1 MVALLIAIALFDVK
15 FHRIPNIAVALV
27 VALDLLIGSS
37 PANFDLLP
45 ILLPTSMLAW
55 RYLNIGGGD
64 IKLLGAILIFLIP
77 RESLY
82 EYIFNVLI
90 CTTILAVIYIIRS
103 GTLKIAIPLAPAI
116 SGGYFLSIL
125 S

>member
-1 MVALLIAIALFDVK
+1 MAALLIAIALFDVK

-27 VALDLLIGSS
+27 VALDLLTGAS

-45 ILLPTSMLAW
+45 ILLPTSILAW

-64 IKLLGAILIFLIP
+64 IKLLGAILIFIIP

-116 SGGYFLSIL
+116 SGGYLLSIL

>member
-1 MVALLIAIALFDVK
+1 MAALLIAIALFDVK

-37 PANFDLLP
+37 PANFSLLP
-45 ILLPTSMLAW
+45 ILLPTSILAW

-103 GTLKIAIPLAPAI
+103 STLKIAIPLAPAI
-116 SGGYFLSIL
+116 SGGYLLSIL

>member
-37 PANFDLLP
+37 PANFSLLP

-82 EYIFNVLI
+82 EYIFNLLI

-116 SGGYFLSIL
+116 SGGYLLSIL

>member
-1 MVALLIAIALFDVK
+1 MAALLIAIALFDVK
-15 FHRIPNIAVALV
+15 FHRIPNITVALV

-45 ILLPTSMLAW
+45 ILLPTSILAW
-55 RYLNIGGGD
+55 KYLNVGGGD

-82 EYIFNVLI
+82 EYIFYALI
-90 CTTILAVIYIIRS
+90 CTTILALIYIIRS

-116 SGGYFLSIL
+116 SGGYLLSIL

>member
-82 EYIFNVLI
+82 EYIFNLLI
-90 CTTILAVIYIIRS
+90 CTTILAVIYIISS

-116 SGGYFLSIL
+116 SGGYLLSIL

>member
-82 EYIFNVLI
+82 EYIFNLLI
-90 CTTILAVIYIIRS
+90 CTTIFAVIYIIRS

-116 SGGYFLSIL
+116 SGGYLLSIL

>member
-116 SGGYFLSIL
+116 SGGYLLSIL

>member
-37 PANFDLLP
+37 PANFSLLP
-45 ILLPTSMLAW
+45 ILLPTSILAW

-64 IKLLGAILIFLIP
+64 IKLLVAILIFPIP

-82 EYIFNVLI
+82 EYIFNLLI
-90 CTTILAVIYIIRS
+90 CTTILALIYIIRS

-116 SGGYFLSIL
+116 SGGYLLSIL

>member
-45 ILLPTSMLAW
+45 ILLPTSILAW
-55 RYLNIGGGD
+55 KYLNVGGGD

-116 SGGYFLSIL
+116 SGGYLLSIL

>member
-1 MVALLIAIALFDVK
+1 MAALLIAIALFDVK
-15 FHRIPNIAVALV
+15 FHRITNIAVALV

-37 PANFDLLP
+37 PANFSLLP
-45 ILLPTSMLAW
+45 ILLSTSMLAW

-116 SGGYFLSIL
+116 SGGYLLSIL

>member
-103 GTLKIAIPLAPAI
+103 STLKIAIPLAPAI
-116 SGGYFLSIL
+116 SGGYLLSIL

>member
-27 VALDLLIGSS
+27 VALDLLIGSRL
-37 PANFDLLP
+37 ANFSLLP
-45 ILLPTSMLAW
+45 ILLPTSILAW

-116 SGGYFLSIL
+116 SGGYLLSIL

>member
-1 MVALLIAIALFDVK
+1 MAALLIAIALFDVK

-37 PANFDLLP
+37 PANFDLLST
-45 ILLPTSMLAW
+45 LLPTSMLAW

-82 EYIFNVLI
+82 EYIFNALI

-116 SGGYFLSIL
+116 SGGYLLSFM

>member
-1 MVALLIAIALFDVK
+1 MAALLIAIALFDVK

-27 VALDLLIGSS
+27 VALDLLTGAS

-45 ILLPTSMLAW
+45 ILLPTSILAW

-116 SGGYFLSIL
+116 SGGYLLSIL

>member
-1 MVALLIAIALFDVK
+1 MAALLIAIALFDVK
-15 FHRIPNIAVALV
+15 FHRITNIAVALV

-37 PANFDLLP
+37 PANFSLLP

-82 EYIFNVLI
+82 EYIFNVLM

-116 SGGYFLSIL
+116 SVGYLLSIL

>member
-1 MVALLIAIALFDVK
+1 MAALLIAIALFDIK

-37 PANFDLLP
+37 PANFSLLP
-45 ILLPTSMLAW
+45 ILLPTSMLVW

-77 RESLY
+77 RESLD

-116 SGGYFLSIL
+116 SGGYLLSIL

>member
-77 RESLY
+77 RESLD

-116 SGGYFLSIL
+116 SGGYLLSIL

>member
-1 MVALLIAIALFDVK
+1 MAALLIAIALFDVK
-15 FHRIPNIAVALV
+15 FHRITNIAVALV

-37 PANFDLLP
+37 PANFSLLP

-82 EYIFNVLI
+82 EYIFNVLM

-116 SGGYFLSIL
+116 SGGYLLSIL

>member
-1 MVALLIAIALFDVK
+1 MAALLIAIALFDVK

-45 ILLPTSMLAW
+45 ILLPTSILAW

-64 IKLLGAILIFLIP
+64 IKLLCAILIFLIP

-90 CTTILAVIYIIRS
+90 CTTILVVIYIIRS

-116 SGGYFLSIL
+116 SGGYLLSIL

>member
-1 MVALLIAIALFDVK
+1 MAALLIAIALFDIK
-15 FHRIPNIAVALV
+15 FHRITNIAVALV

-37 PANFDLLP
+37 PANFSLLP

-82 EYIFNVLI
+82 EYIFNVLM

-116 SGGYFLSIL
+116 SGGYLLSIL

>member
-1 MVALLIAIALFDVK
+1 MAALLIAIALFDVK

-64 IKLLGAILIFLIP
+64 IKLLGAILIFIIP

-116 SGGYFLSIL
+116 SGGYLLSIL

>member
-1 MVALLIAIALFDVK
+1 MAALLFAISLFDVK

-45 ILLPTSMLAW
+45 ILLPTSILAW

-82 EYIFNVLI
+82 EYIFNLLI

-116 SGGYFLSIL
+116 SGGYLLSIL

>member
-1 MVALLIAIALFDVK
+1 MAALLIAIALFDVK

-37 PANFDLLP
+37 PANFSLLP

-116 SGGYFLSIL
+116 SGGYLLSIL

>member
-1 MVALLIAIALFDVK
+1 MAVLLIAIALFDVK

-37 PANFDLLP
+37 PANFSLLH
-45 ILLPTSMLAW
+45 ILLPTSILAW
-55 RYLNIGGGD
+55 KYLNIGGGD
-64 IKLLGAILIFLIP
+64 IKLLGAILIFIIP

-82 EYIFNVLI
+82 EYIFDVLI
-90 CTTILAVIYIIRS
+90 CTTILALIYIIRS

-116 SGGYFLSIL
+116 SGGYLLSIL

>member
-1 MVALLIAIALFDVK
+1 MAALLIAIALFDVK

-27 VALDLLIGSS
+27 VALDLLIGAS
-37 PANFDLLP
+37 PGNFDLLP
-45 ILLPTSMLAW
+45 ILLPTSILAW

-64 IKLLGAILIFLIP
+64 IKLLGAILIFIIP

-116 SGGYFLSIL
+116 SGGYLLSIL

>member
-64 IKLLGAILIFLIP
+64 IKLLGAILIFIIP

-82 EYIFNVLI
+82 EYIFNVLL

-116 SGGYFLSIL
+116 SGGYLLSIL

>member
-1 MVALLIAIALFDVK
+1 MAALLIAIALFDVK

-64 IKLLGAILIFLIP
+64 IKLLVAILIFPIP

-82 EYIFNVLI
+82 EYIFNLLI
-90 CTTILAVIYIIRS
+90 CTTILALIYIIRS

-116 SGGYFLSIL
+116 SGGYLLSIL

>member
-1 MVALLIAIALFDVK
+1 MAALLIAIALFDVK
-15 FHRIPNIAVALV
+15 FHRIPNIAVGLV
-27 VALDLLIGSS
+27 VALGLLIGSN
-37 PANFDLLP
+37 PANFVLLP
-45 ILLPTSMLAW
+45 ILLPTSILAW

-116 SGGYFLSIL
+116 SGGYLLSIL

>member
-27 VALDLLIGSS
+27 VALDLLIGSR

-45 ILLPTSMLAW
+45 ILLPTSILAW

-116 SGGYFLSIL
+116 SGGYLLSIF